1 MKIKFQADADLRY
14 PIVSGVKRR
23 EPMID
28 FKTANEAHLEGVPD
42 PEVLTRAADEGQIL
56 VSHDVNTLP
65 GHFTEFI
72 KTRTSPGVVLVIQGL
87 PYSEAIDGLIRLWT
101 TAEAEDWDNVLSFLP
116 H

>member
-1 MKIKFQADADLRY
+1 MKIKFQADADLRD

-28 FKTANEAHLEGVPD
+28 FKTANEAQLEGVPD
-42 PEVLTRAADEGQIL
+42 PEVLAKAANQGRML
-56 VSHDVNTLP
+56 VSHDVNTMP
-65 GHFTEFI
+65 KHFIEFI
-72 KTRTSPGVVLVIQGL
+72 NTRTSPGVVLINQDL

-101 TAEAEDWDNVLSFLP
+101 TTEAEEWENVLSFLP